1 MASREITELQ
11 RIFQSRLDALDHILD
26 VGGKH
31 LDLEAALHERLAPDM
46 LPLGSQV
53 ALACNQPRGFSQWC
67 GGKPVENLPWDVE
80 SVEQARAHI
89 EQTRKLVAA
98 IDAGADQLEQ
108 ANRIGLGPGRY
119 CELPG
124 RQYVSEYAM
133 PHLDRQSAV
142 EGKRVAVRVDLGGR
156 RIIKK
161 KHKHLQRPK
170 QTKNTT

>member
-1 MASREITELQ
+1 MATREITELQ
-11 RIFQSRLDALDHILD
+11 RIFQSRLDTLDHILD

-80 SVEQARAHI
+80 SVEQARVPI

-98 IDAGADQLEQ
+98 IGVGDDQLEQ
-108 ANRIGLGPGRY
+108 AQRIGHG
-119 CELPG
+119 
-124 RQYVSEYAM
+124 
-133 PHLDRQSAV
+133 DRKST
-142 EGKRVAVRVDLGGR
+142 RLNHR
-156 RIIKK
+156 
-161 KHKHLQRPK
+161 H
-170 QTKNTT
+170 

>member
-1 MASREITELQ
+1 MASPEITELQ
-11 RIFQSRLDALDHILD
+11 RIFQSRLDTLDHILD

-67 GGKPVENLPWDVE
+67 AGKPVENLPRDVE

-98 IDAGADQLEQ
+98 IDAGDDQLDQ
-108 ANRIGLGPGRY
+108 VKRIGLGPGRY

-124 RQYVSEYAM
+124 RQYVSEYVM
-133 PHLDRQSAV
+133 PNLYFHVTAAYAILRKLGVPLGKPDYMSFLAPHV
-142 EGKRVAVRVDLGGR
+142 KAEGGA
-156 RIIKK
+156 
-161 KHKHLQRPK
+161 
-170 QTKNTT
+170 

>member
-1 MASREITELQ
+1 MATREITELQ
-11 RIFQSRLDALDHILD
+11 RIFQSRLDTLDPILD

-98 IDAGADQLEQ
+98 IDAGDDPPAQ
-108 ANRIGLGPGRY
+108 AQRIRPGPGNI
-119 CELPG
+119 G
-124 RQYVSEYAM
+124 RA
-133 PHLDRQSAV
+133 A
-142 EGKRVAVRVDLGGR
+142 GR
-156 RIIKK
+156 ERGC
-161 KHKHLQRPK
+161 QDG
-170 QTKNTT
+170 

>member
-1 MASREITELQ
+1 MATREITELQ
-11 RIFQSRLDALDHILD
+11 RIFQSRLDTLDHILD

-89 EQTRKLVAA
+89 EQTRQLVAA
-98 IDAGADQLEQ
+98 IDAGDEPLDQAKRL
-108 ANRIGLGPGRY
+108 GLGPGRY

-124 RQYVSEYAM
+124 RPYVSEYVM
-133 PHLDRQSAV
+133 PNLNFPVTPAYPVLRTPGVPLGHPDHLIFLATHRNA
-142 EGKRVAVRVDLGGR
+142 AGGD
-156 RIIKK
+156 
-161 KHKHLQRPK
+161 
-170 QTKNTT
+170 

>member
-1 MASREITELQ
+1 
-11 RIFQSRLDALDHILD
+11 
-26 VGGKH
+26 
-31 LDLEAALHERLAPDM
+31 M

-98 IDAGADQLEQ
+98 IDAGDDQLDQ
-108 ANRIGLGPGRY
+108 AKRIGLGPGRY

-124 RQYVSEYAM
+124 RQYVSEYVM
-133 PHLDRQSAV
+133 PNLYFHVTTAYRSEEHTSELQSLMRISYAV
-142 EGKRVAVRVDLGGR
+142 FCL
-156 RIIKK
+156 KK
-161 KHKHLQRPK
+161 KK
-170 QTKNTT
+170 TNNNT

>member
-1 MASREITELQ
+1 MATREITELQ
-11 RIFQSRLDALDHILD
+11 RIFQSRLDTLDHILD

-98 IDAGADQLEQ
+98 IDAGDDQLDQ
-108 ANRIGLGPGRY
+108 AKRIGLGPGRY

-124 RQYVSEYAM
+124 RQYVSEYVM
-133 PHLDRQSAV
+133 PNLYFHVTRSEAHTSELQS
-142 EGKRVAVRVDLGGR
+142 LM
-156 RIIKK
+156 RISSSVFCLKK
-161 KHKHLQRPK
+161 K
-170 QTKNTT
+170 

>member
-1 MASREITELQ
+1 
-11 RIFQSRLDALDHILD
+11 
-26 VGGKH
+26 
-31 LDLEAALHERLAPDM
+31 M

-98 IDAGADQLEQ
+98 IDAGDDQLDQ
-108 ANRIGLGPGRY
+108 AKRIGLVPGRY

-124 RQYVSEYAM
+124 RQYVSAYVIPNLHFHATTAYAALRK
-133 PHLDRQSAV
+133 PAGPLGHTNSISSLAPSLQHTGASEKV
-142 EGKRVAVRVDLGGR
+142 SEGTEV
-156 RIIKK
+156 
-161 KHKHLQRPK
+161 
-170 QTKNTT
+170 